1 MVKGISKQ
9 VIVVNAP
16 EPKLFE
22 QAIFILKED
31 APGVTDE
38 VLMKEAKK
46 LIGAGAGNGKE
57 KFLGPLWAL
66 GGGTAVGLLW
76 LMSFLL

>member
-9 VIVVNAP
+9 VIVLNAP

-31 APGVTDE
+31 ATGVTDE
-38 VLMKEAKK
+38 ILMKEAKK
-46 LIGAGAGNGKE
+46 LIATDGRRE

-76 LMSFLL
+76 LITFLL

>member
-9 VIVVNAP
+9 VIVLNAP

-22 QAIFILKED
+22 QAIFILKEG

-38 VLMKEAKK
+38 ILMKEAKK
-46 LIGAGAGNGKE
+46 LISTGAGGRKE

-76 LMSFLL
+76 LISFLI